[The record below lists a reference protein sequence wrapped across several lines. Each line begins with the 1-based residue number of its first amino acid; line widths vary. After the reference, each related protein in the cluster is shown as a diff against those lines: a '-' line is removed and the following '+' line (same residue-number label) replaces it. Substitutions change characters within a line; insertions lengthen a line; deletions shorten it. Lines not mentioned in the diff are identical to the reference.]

1 MREVQQA
8 VKHRRVK
15 AVIAAPNVEHPLDH
29 TLDQVLQLADSEAI
43 PVIRA
48 LSRRKLGAVF
58 HFRKKMSVV
67 AILDWQGAREE
78 FDRLLEEA
86 QNAKDNMMSDC

>member
-8 VKHRRVK
+8 IKHRRVK
-15 AVIAAPNVEHPLDH
+15 AVIAAPNIEHPLDH
-29 TLDQVLQLADSEAI
+29 TLDQLVQLAESEGI
-43 PVIRA
+43 PVIYA

-67 AILDWQGAREE
+67 AILDWQGAKQE
-78 FDRLLEEA
+78 FDKLLEEA
-86 QNAKDNMMSDC
+86 QNAAGEMKLAC

>member
-1 MREVQQA
+1 MQQA
-8 VKHRRVK
+8 IKHRRVK

-29 TLDQVLQLADSEAI
+29 TLDQLLQLAESEAI
-43 PVIRA
+43 PVIQA

-78 FDRLLEEA
+78 FTRLLEEM
-86 QNAKDNMMSDC
+86 QNVKEQMMQDC